1 MKAAPSVRVCSA
13 ISVAVAAILVV
24 AERATV
30 AQRATADNRTPKL
43 IVLLVVDQMRADYID
58 RYRHQWSRGL
68 ARLLTQGAWFRQA
81 DYSFFNTVTCPG
93 HATISTGAV
102 PEFHGL
108 ILNNWWDRASGKQV
122 TCTEDAAYRAICT
135 DGR

>member
-1 MKAAPSVRVCSA
+1 MTRLRLPAAPAARAVFA
-13 ISVAVAAILVV
+13 ATLVAVLVIGG
-24 AERATV
+24 RAVV
-30 AQRATADNRTPKL
+30 AQRAAADTRTPKL

-81 DYSFFNTVTCPG
+81 DYSYFSTVTCPG

-108 ILNNWWDRASGKQV
+108 ILNNWWDRASGN
-122 TCTEDAAYRAICT
+122 R
-135 DGR
+135 